1 MVFSLLLT
9 NGYLIAQIGIYAA
22 FLFCQKLFS
31 FCLVYKCVRIET
43 YRKCNILKFCSI
55 RICVFIFAWNC
66 PIFQQILCN
75 VVDFWSYTYDCQI
88 VFLFYLV
95 SPLSLYVNSFSN
107 VSHTVRQRGRY
118 QSVWSCWKKFRP
130 SVVFSVY
137 VVVHFFWLC
146 TGDRKSS
153 NTLS

>member
-1 MVFSLLLT
+1 MAFSLLLT
-9 NGYLIAQIGIYAA
+9 NGYLIAQIGIYTT

-31 FCLVYKCVRIET
+31 LCQACICVRI
-43 YRKCNILKFCSI
+43 RKCNILKFSSTYM
-55 RICVFIFAWNC
+55 CVFIFAWNC
-66 PIFQQILCN
+66 PIFQQIFCN
-75 VVDFWSYTYDCQI
+75 VVDFWSYIYDCQI

-95 SPLSLYVNSFSN
+95 APLSLYVNSFSN